1 MKKLI
6 ILIILTIFLSGCWS
20 SKEVTDLSI
29 AMGLGIDKDEEGYSV
44 TVQLINP
51 SDISTQIPSTR
62 TGVTI
67 YKSTGKT
74 IFETLRKLTKKS
86 PRKIYLSHL
95 QTIVFGEDFAKEG
108 ISNALDFFSR
118 DHELRTDFYMLV
130 AKDSKAEDVLKVL
143 TPLEKIPALNMY
155 KSLEMSEKAWAETY
169 HVELDDLI
177 STLLSDGKNPV
188 LTGINLT
195 GDLSRGTSKENVER
209 IQSLATTSIDNIAV
223 FKEDKLVG
231 WLSSDESKGYNYID
245 DNINS
250 TIINVPCSKEEVISV
265 EIIRSKTKVKG
276 SVEEGKPQID
286 IEVKSEAN
294 IGSVECD
301 IKLLET
307 ENVYNLEKKVEQKI
321 KEQMEKVLKVAQ
333 KKYKSDI
340 FGFGEAIHREDPKA
354 WKELKKDWNE
364 KFSNMSVNIDV
375 DLKLR
380 RLGTVN
386 ESFQSKAKE

>member
-307 ENVYNLEKKVEQKI
+307 ENVYDLEKKVEQKI